1 MNKALRFVWLS
12 LLTLIC
18 GVASA
23 GTVVFDP
30 TVDTGGGKSI
40 TKNGITFEVLT
51 AETDEYFNL
60 NPRTN
65 ASGETYW
72 QLRGRFGVKTDLA
85 SGGSPI
91 LSVTFEILDGTFIN
105 PVWGYNPLTYSS
117 NSTDNRKIY
126 LASDNTYGEAYNGEF
141 IKWQSKNG
149 STYYNAFITKVIVEY
164 VGEDSPD
171 TPDDGSITIAKLL
184 SGGKDVEAAK
194 IRFTNAQVVYKEDN
208 AGSYNYIVREDGKA
222 IDLMNTSLSLDL
234 GATLN
239 GTVVMDVAYNGGIMQ
254 TTDIAETNSSD
265 LTPTGSSIDYL
276 PITTTLNNLSN
287 NKGDLV
293 MLEKVE
299 IYDDTNG
306 DFGLGSVHLLK
317 SGYTYALISNYDE
330 IADQITDANGQYF
343 VTAWY
348 NGVQGATP
356 SVKVVAVQQAL
367 GAPVITA
374 AEPTFTESTTVTI
387 TAADGATIYYT
398 TDGTTPTVGGATTQV
413 YTVPF
418 TINKTT
424 TVKAIAVKDGVSS
437 DVSEKTFVGPKTI
450 ADIYETA
457 ATQENVLLYLNNAQ
471 VVYAKDN
478 NYILREDG
486 RALDI
491 SNTSLE
497 LKQGQ
502 FVTGP
507 VKLNISYTYGIYSTW
522 DVYGETTADKLT
534 ITGAESADP
543 IPVLCATLGEVKNH
557 PGDLVRVENQ
567 CWYGSY
573 FYGYANNTYD
583 YLRLSNASAFDMSA
597 YKYYDVTVWYN
608 QVYYG
613 QPKGEAIS
621 VEPVITYLDSP
632 FITGDEKFVESTT
645 LTITHPEAVVTI
657 KYTLDG
663 TNPLN
668 TTSTVYTY
676 TKPLTLSESATVCA
690 VATYKNVTSD
700 IATKTFTKISLTD
713 PLTIAELALLKTSI
727 DNATVSLVNAQV
739 VYTETTEGKHS
750 YILREDGKA
759 LDILNSSLALTQGKT
774 YAGNLKLKVTYIDG
788 ILTASDI
795 EGETNADNLTS
806 TGEESAEPLPI
817 ACDITQAKNYL
828 GDLVTLSNVQLVLDA
843 TSGDRFNYYSWYD
856 YTDYN
861 VYISNAA
868 DFGLKNSRYYTA
880 TLWLDGV
887 KVTDPLGKIIDAYPS
902 QLDAPTINGEEAFAS
917 SVQVEIV
924 SDEAVA
930 EIYYT
935 TDGTDPSK
943 ESTRYTAPFTIT
955 NSCTVKA
962 IATYRN
968 VVSSIA
974 AKAFTKYDP
983 YAEKTIAD
991 LADAKENVPMVTVR
1005 LENAKVVYGEG
1016 KSYILRE
1023 NINGKDYA
1031 LDVLSTE
1038 LPLTVGA
1045 TVSGTVMLKIGF
1057 KPNVGHNN
1065 GVLST
1070 SDVAET
1076 NADNLTIV
1084 PGANTLPSPIVLDAS
1099 NFSNVYNY
1107 PGDILDL
1114 SGVYGWNYVSF
1125 RQLWIGNVEVNLTN
1139 GEDYDISNNVVYNN
1153 VLIWYNDVYTDQTRP
1168 LAKIVGKKENYDYT
1182 LTAAGWGT
1190 IIIPFDCEKPEGLTI
1205 YECTSVNDGKLV
1217 VEEVNSFKANTPYL
1231 LKGPKDV
1238 ETTYPLEGY
1247 AAKHGDKYEKGV
1259 MVGVYSWQEP
1269 PADSYVLQNQDEG
1282 LAFYRHLAGNGVEV
1296 GPNRCYIKPQSGELK
1311 SIQFPDDETNGVAYA
1326 NATDSSLVDVYTTA
1340 GVKVKHQVKMG
1351 KALNDLPAGLYII
1364 NNKKIVKK

>member
-1 MNKALRFVWLS
+1 M
-12 LLTLIC
+12 
-18 GVASA
+18 
-23 GTVVFDP
+23 
-30 TVDTGGGKSI
+30 
-40 TKNGITFEVLT
+40 
-51 AETDEYFNL
+51 
-60 NPRTN
+60 
-65 ASGETYW
+65 
-72 QLRGRFGVKTDLA
+72 
-85 SGGSPI
+85 
-91 LSVTFEILDGTFIN
+91 
-105 PVWGYNPLTYSS
+105 
-117 NSTDNRKIY
+117 
-126 LASDNTYGEAYNGEF
+126 
-141 IKWQSKNG
+141 
-149 STYYNAFITKVIVEY
+149 
-164 VGEDSPD
+164 
-171 TPDDGSITIAKLL
+171 
-184 SGGKDVEAAK
+184 
-194 IRFTNAQVVYKEDN
+194 
-208 AGSYNYIVREDGKA
+208 
-222 IDLMNTSLSLDL
+222 
-234 GATLN
+234 
-239 GTVVMDVAYNGGIMQ
+239 
-254 TTDIAETNSSD
+254 
-265 LTPTGSSIDYL
+265 
-276 PITTTLNNLSN
+276 
-287 NKGDLV
+287 
-293 MLEKVE
+293 
-299 IYDDTNG
+299 
-306 DFGLGSVHLLK
+306 
-317 SGYTYALISNYDE
+317 
-330 IADQITDANGQYF
+330 
-343 VTAWY
+343 
-348 NGVQGATP
+348 
-356 SVKVVAVQQAL
+356 
-367 GAPVITA
+367 
-374 AEPTFTESTTVTI
+374 
-387 TAADGATIYYT
+387 
-398 TDGTTPTVGGATTQV
+398 
-413 YTVPF
+413 
-418 TINKTT
+418 
-424 TVKAIAVKDGVSS
+424 
-437 DVSEKTFVGPKTI
+437 
-450 ADIYETA
+450 
-457 ATQENVLLYLNNAQ
+457 
-471 VVYAKDN
+471 
-478 NYILREDG
+478 
-486 RALDI
+486 
-491 SNTSLE
+491 
-497 LKQGQ
+497 
-502 FVTGP
+502 
-507 VKLNISYTYGIYSTW
+507 
-522 DVYGETTADKLT
+522 
-534 ITGAESADP
+534 
-543 IPVLCATLGEVKNH
+543 
-557 PGDLVRVENQ
+557 
-567 CWYGSY
+567 
-573 FYGYANNTYD
+573 
-583 YLRLSNASAFDMSA
+583 
-597 YKYYDVTVWYN
+597 
-608 QVYYG
+608 
-613 QPKGEAIS
+613 
-621 VEPVITYLDSP
+621 
-632 FITGDEKFVESTT
+632 
-645 LTITHPEAVVTI
+645 
-657 KYTLDG
+657 
-663 TNPLN
+663 
-668 TTSTVYTY
+668 
-676 TKPLTLSESATVCA
+676 
-690 VATYKNVTSD
+690 
-700 IATKTFTKISLTD
+700 
-713 PLTIAELALLKTSI
+713 
-727 DNATVSLVNAQV
+727 NAQV

-817 ACDITQAKNYL
+817 ACDIAQAKNYL

-1084 PGANTLPSPIVLDAS
+1084 PGANTLPDPIVLDAS

-1238 ETTYPLEGY
+1238 ETIYPLE
-1247 AAKHGDKYEKGV
+1247 AMQPSTKTNMRRDV
-1259 MVGVYSWQEP
+1259 MVGV
-1269 PADSYVLQNQDEG
+1269 L
-1282 LAFYRHLAGNGVEV
+1282 
-1296 GPNRCYIKPQSGELK
+1296 
-1311 SIQFPDDETNGVAYA
+1311 
-1326 NATDSSLVDVYTTA
+1326 
-1340 GVKVKHQVKMG
+1340 
-1351 KALNDLPAGLYII
+1351 
-1364 NNKKIVKK
+1364 

>member
-1 MNKALRFVWLS
+1 MS
-12 LLTLIC
+12 
-18 GVASA
+18 
-23 GTVVFDP
+23 
-30 TVDTGGGKSI
+30 
-40 TKNGITFEVLT
+40 KNGITLKIISPANSQIDVETFNGKTCFKFLKGSKLQVVAESPAGNIVSIAYAFEQVNFYCRS
-51 AETDEYFNL
+51 DM
-60 NPRTN
+60 
-65 ASGETYW
+65 S
-72 QLRGRFGVKTDLA
+72 
-85 SGGSPI
+85 
-91 LSVTFEILDGTFIN
+91 
-105 PVWGYNPLTYSS
+105 YSS
-117 NSTDNRKIY
+117 YDGVITY
-126 LASDNTYGEAYNGEF
+126 TASDGLTGLSEASFNVWSYDAYLT
-141 IKWQSKNG
+141 K
-149 STYYNAFITKVIVEY
+149 ITVEY
-164 VGEDSPD
+164 IGED
-171 TPDDGSITIAKLL
+171 TPDDGTTTIAKLL
-184 SGGKDVEAAK
+184 SGAKDVEAAK
-194 IRFTNAQVVYKEDN
+194 IKFTNAQVVYKEDN

-222 IDLMNTSLSLDL
+222 IDLMNTSLSFDL

-239 GTVVMDVAYNGGIMQ
+239 GTVVMDVAYNGGIMR
-254 TTDIAETNSSD
+254 TTDITETNGSD

-293 MLEKVE
+293 KLEKVE
-299 IYDDTNG
+299 IYDDTN
-306 DFGLGSVHLLK
+306 DNLGLGSVHLLK
-317 SGYTYALISNYDE
+317 SGNKYALISNYDE

-348 NGVQGATP
+348 NGAQGAFA

-387 TAADGATIYYT
+387 TAADGVSIYYT

-413 YTVPF
+413 YTTPF

-437 DVSEKTFVGPKTI
+437 DVSENTFVGPKTI

-491 SNTSLE
+491 LSTSLE

-522 DVYGETTADKLT
+522 DVYGETNADKLT

-567 CWYGSY
+567 CWYGY
-573 FYGYANNTYD
+573 FYTYANYVYD
-583 YLRLSNASAFDMSA
+583 YLYLSNASGLTY

-608 QVYYG
+608 LVQNG

-621 VEPVITYLDSP
+621 VEPVITYLAP
-632 FITGDEKFVESTT
+632 PTITGDEKFAESTT
-645 LTITHPEAVVTI
+645 LAITHPEAVATI

-676 TKPLTLSESATVCA
+676 TEPFTLSESATVCA

-713 PLTIAELALLKTSI
+713 PLTIAELAQLKTSI

-739 VYTETTEGKHS
+739 VYTETAEGKHS

-759 LDILNSSLALTQGKT
+759 LDILNSSLALTQGKS
-774 YAGNLKLKVTYIDG
+774 YAGNLKLKVAYVDG

-795 EGETNADNLTS
+795 EGETNADNLSS

-828 GDLVTLSNVQLVLDA
+828 GDLVTLSNVLLYLDA

-861 VYISNAA
+861 VYVSNAA
-868 DFGLKNSRYYTA
+868 DFGLKNSHYYTA

-887 KVTDPLGKIIDAYPS
+887 KVKDPSGKIIDAYPS

-924 SDEAVA
+924 SDEPVA

-935 TDGTDPSK
+935 TDGTDPTK

-1057 KPNVGHNN
+1057 KLNVGHNN

-1114 SGVYGWNYVSF
+1114 SGVYGWNNVSF

-1139 GEDYDISNNVVYNN
+1139 GEDYDISNSVVYNN

-1238 ETTYPLEGY
+1238 ETIYPLEGY
-1247 AAKHGDKYEKGV
+1247 AAKHDDQYEKGV
-1259 MVGVYSWQEP
+1259 MVGVYVMQEP
-1269 PADSYVLQNQDEG
+1269 PLNSYILQNQKAG
-1282 LAFYRHLAGNGVEV
+1282 LAFYRHLDLGNGASV

-1311 SIQFPDDETNGVAYA
+1311 SIQFPDDETNGVTNA
-1326 NATDSSLVDVYTTA
+1326 NATDTTLVDVYTTA
-1340 GVKVKHQVKMG
+1340 GVKVKHQVEMG

>member
-30 TVDTGGGKSI
+30 TVDTPTGGVLS
-40 TKNGITFEVLT
+40 KNGITLKIISPANSQIAVETFEGKTCFKFLKGSKLQVVAESPAGNIISIAYAFERANFYCRSDMSYATYDGVLT
-51 AETDEYFNL
+51 YTATDGLKGLSE
-60 NPRTN
+60 
-65 ASGETYW
+65 AS
-72 QLRGRFGVKTDLA
+72 F
-85 SGGSPI
+85 
-91 LSVTFEILDGTFIN
+91 SVWSYDA
-105 PVWGYNPLTYSS
+105 YLT
-117 NSTDNRKIY
+117 KI
-126 LASDNTYGEAYNGEF
+126 T
-141 IKWQSKNG
+141 
-149 STYYNAFITKVIVEY
+149 VEY
-164 VGEDSPD
+164 LGEDA
-171 TPDDGSITIAKLL
+171 PDDGTTTIAKLL
-184 SGGKDVEAAK
+184 SGAKDVEGAK
-194 IRFTNAQVVYKEDN
+194 IKFTNAQVVYKEDN

-254 TTDIAETNSSD
+254 TTDIAETNSND

-293 MLEKVE
+293 KLEKVE

-306 DFGLGSVHLLK
+306 DLGLGSVHLLK

-348 NGVQGATP
+348 NGAQGAIA

-398 TDGTTPTVGGATTQV
+398 TDGTTPTVGGVTTQV

-418 TINKTT
+418 TISKTT

-437 DVSEKTFVGPKTI
+437 DVSENTFVGPKTI
-450 ADIYETA
+450 ADIYATA
-457 ATQENVLLYLNNAQ
+457 ATQEDVLLYLNNAQ

-491 SNTSLE
+491 LNTSLE

-507 VKLNISYTYGIYSTW
+507 VKLNISYTYGIYNTW
-522 DVYGETTADKLT
+522 DVYGETNADKLT

-557 PGDLVRVENQ
+557 PGDLVRVENL
-567 CWYGSY
+567 CWWYSY
-573 FYGYANNTYD
+573 FYTYANYVYD
-583 YLRLSNASAFDMSA
+583 YLYLSNASGFGLTDN
-597 YKYYDVTVWYN
+597 KYYDVTVWYN
-608 QVYYG
+608 QVYNG

-632 FITGDEKFVESTT
+632 IITGDEKFVESTT

-1153 VLIWYNDVYTDQTRP
+1153 VLIWYTDVYTDQTRP

-1231 LKGPKDV
+1231 LKGTKG
-1238 ETTYPLEGY
+1238 EQTTYPLEGY
-1247 AAKHGDKYEKGV
+1247 AAKHEDKYEKGV

-1269 PADSYVLQNQDEG
+1269 PADSYVLQDQDAG

-1326 NATDSSLVDVYTTA
+1326 NATDSTLVDVYTTA
-1340 GVKVKHQVKMG
+1340 GVKVKHQVEMG

>member
-1 MNKALRFVWLS
+1 MVEGKTCFQIKGRHKISTDGVTAGNILS
-12 LLTLIC
+12 
-18 GVASA
+18 
-23 GTVVFDP
+23 
-30 TVDTGGGKSI
+30 
-40 TKNGITFEVLT
+40 ITFEYVGNSF
-51 AETDEYFNL
+51 FNSYD
-60 NPRTN
+60 N
-65 ASGETYW
+65 
-72 QLRGRFGVKTDLA
+72 
-85 SGGSPI
+85 
-91 LSVTFEILDGTFIN
+91 VTFSKPAEGVAVFTANDQT
-105 PVWGYNPLTYSS
+105 
-117 NSTDNRKIY
+117 
-126 LASDNTYGEAYNGEF
+126 NGLPSV
-141 IKWQSKNG
+141 ING
-149 STYYNAFITKVIVEY
+149 SASYYTNITKIIVEY
-164 VGEDSPD
+164 IGED

-184 SGGKDVEAAK
+184 SGGKDVDAAK

-254 TTDIAETNSSD
+254 TTDIAETNSND

-293 MLEKVE
+293 KLEKVE

-306 DFGLGSVHLLK
+306 DFGLGSVHLLI

-348 NGVQGATP
+348 NGAQGAIA

-387 TAADGATIYYT
+387 TTADGATIYYT

-424 TVKAIAVKDGVSS
+424 TIKAIAVKDGVSS
-437 DVSEKTFVGPKTI
+437 DVSENTFVGPKTI
-450 ADIYETA
+450 ADIYATA
-457 ATQENVLLYLNNAQ
+457 ATQEDVLLYLNNAQ

-632 FITGDEKFVESTT
+632 IITGDEKFVESTT
-645 LTITHPEAVVTI
+645 LTITHPDAVVTI

-750 YILREDGKA
+750 CILREDGKA

-1031 LDVLSTE
+1031 LDVLSTG

-1057 KPNVGHNN
+1057 KPNVGHSN

-1076 NADNLTIV
+1076 NDANLTIL
-1084 PGANTLPSPIVLDAS
+1084 PGANTLPDPIVLDAS

-1114 SGVYGWNYVSF
+1114 SGVYGWNYVSY
-1125 RQLWIGNVEVNLTN
+1125 RQLYNGIVEVNLTN
-1139 GEDYDISNNVVYNN
+1139 GEDYSISNSVYDNI
-1153 VLIWYNDVYTDQTRP
+1153 LIWYNDVYTDQTRP

-1190 IIIPFDCEKPEGLTI
+1190 VIIPFDCEKPEGLTI

-1247 AAKHGDKYEKGV
+1247 AAKHEDKYEKGV

-1326 NATDSSLVDVYTTA
+1326 NATDSTLVDVYTTA
-1340 GVKVKHQVKMG
+1340 GDKVKHQVEMG

>member
-1 MNKALRFVWLS
+1 M
-12 LLTLIC
+12 
-18 GVASA
+18 
-23 GTVVFDP
+23 
-30 TVDTGGGKSI
+30 
-40 TKNGITFEVLT
+40 
-51 AETDEYFNL
+51 
-60 NPRTN
+60 
-65 ASGETYW
+65 
-72 QLRGRFGVKTDLA
+72 
-85 SGGSPI
+85 
-91 LSVTFEILDGTFIN
+91 
-105 PVWGYNPLTYSS
+105 TYSS

-621 VEPVITYLDSP
+621 VEPVITYLNP
-632 FITGDEKFVESTT
+632 PIITGDEKFAESTT
-645 LTITHPEAVVTI
+645 LTITHPEAVATI

-676 TKPLTLSESATVCA
+676 TESLTLSESATVCA

-700 IATKTFTKISLTD
+700 IATKTFTKVSLTD
-713 PLTIAELALLKTSI
+713 PLTIAELAQFKTSI

-739 VYTETTEGKHS
+739 VYTETAEGKHS

-759 LDILNSSLALTQGKT
+759 LDLLNSSLALTQGKT

-817 ACDITQAKNYL
+817 ACNITQAKNYL

-843 TSGDRFNYYSWYD
+843 TSGDRFNYYSWSD
-856 YTDYN
+856 YTHYN

-902 QLDAPTINGEEAFAS
+902 KLDAPTINGEEAFAS

-935 TDGTDPSK
+935 TDGTDPTK

-974 AKAFTKYDP
+974 VKAFTKYDP
-983 YAEKTIAD
+983 YVEKTIAD
-991 LADAKENVPMVTVR
+991 LADAKVNVPMVTVR

-1031 LDVLSTE
+1031 LDVLSTG

-1057 KPNVGHNN
+1057 KPNVGHSN

-1076 NADNLTIV
+1076 NDANLTIL
-1084 PGANTLPSPIVLDAS
+1084 PGANTLPDPIVLDAS

-1114 SGVYGWNYVSF
+1114 SGVYGWNYVSY
-1125 RQLWIGNVEVNLTN
+1125 RQLYNGIVEVNLTN
-1139 GEDYDISNNVVYNN
+1139 GEDYSISNSVYDNI
-1153 VLIWYNDVYTDQTRP
+1153 LIWYNDVYTDQTRP

-1190 IIIPFDCEKPEGLTI
+1190 VIIPFDCEKPEGLTI

-1247 AAKHGDKYEKGV
+1247 AAKHEDKYEKGV

-1326 NATDSSLVDVYTTA
+1326 NATDSTLVDVYTTA
-1340 GVKVKHQVKMG
+1340 GVKVKHQVEMG

>member
-1 MNKALRFVWLS
+1 MIL
-12 LLTLIC
+12 
-18 GVASA
+18 
-23 GTVVFDP
+23 
-30 TVDTGGGKSI
+30 GGGKKSI

-239 GTVVMDVAYNGGIMQ
+239 GAVVMDVAYNGGIMQ

-621 VEPVITYLDSP
+621 VEPVITYLNP
-632 FITGDEKFVESTT
+632 PIITGDEKFAESTT
-645 LTITHPEAVVTI
+645 LTITHPEAVATI

-676 TKPLTLSESATVCA
+676 TESLTLSESATVCA

-700 IATKTFTKISLTD
+700 IATKTFTKVSLTD
-713 PLTIAELALLKTSI
+713 PLTIAELAQFKTSI

-739 VYTETTEGKHS
+739 VYTETAEGKHS

-759 LDILNSSLALTQGKT
+759 LDLLNSSLALTQGKT

-817 ACDITQAKNYL
+817 ACNITQAKNYL

-843 TSGDRFNYYSWYD
+843 TSGDRFNYYSWSD

-902 QLDAPTINGEEAFAS
+902 KLDAPTINGEEAFAS

-935 TDGTDPSK
+935 TDGTDPTK
-943 ESTRYTAPFTIT
+943 KSTRYTAPFTIT

-974 AKAFTKYDP
+974 VKAFTKYDP
-983 YAEKTIAD
+983 YVEKTIAD
-991 LADAKENVPMVTVR
+991 LADAKVNVPMVTVR

-1031 LDVLSTE
+1031 LDVLSTG

-1057 KPNVGHNN
+1057 KPNVGHSN

-1076 NADNLTIV
+1076 NDANLTIL
-1084 PGANTLPSPIVLDAS
+1084 PGANTLPDPIVLDAS

-1114 SGVYGWNYVSF
+1114 SGVYGWNYVSY
-1125 RQLWIGNVEVNLTN
+1125 RQLYNGIVEVNLTN
-1139 GEDYDISNNVVYNN
+1139 GEDYSISNSVYDNI
-1153 VLIWYNDVYTDQTRP
+1153 LIWYNDVYTDQTRP

-1190 IIIPFDCEKPEGLTI
+1190 VIIPFDCEKPEGLTI

-1247 AAKHGDKYEKGV
+1247 AAKHEDKYEKGV

-1326 NATDSSLVDVYTTA
+1326 NATDSTLVDVYTTA
-1340 GVKVKHQVKMG
+1340 GVKVKHQVEMG

>member
-1 MNKALRFVWLS
+1 MIPP
-12 LLTLIC
+12 LIRQR
-18 GVASA
+18 
-23 GTVVFDP
+23 
-30 TVDTGGGKSI
+30 GGGLS
-40 TKNGITFEVLT
+40 KNGITLKIISPANSQIDVETFNGKTCFKFLKGSKLQVVAESPAGNIVSIAYAFEQVNFYCRS
-51 AETDEYFNL
+51 DM
-60 NPRTN
+60 
-65 ASGETYW
+65 S
-72 QLRGRFGVKTDLA
+72 
-85 SGGSPI
+85 
-91 LSVTFEILDGTFIN
+91 
-105 PVWGYNPLTYSS
+105 YSS
-117 NSTDNRKIY
+117 YDGVITY
-126 LASDNTYGEAYNGEF
+126 TASDGLTGLSEASFNVWSYDAYLT
-141 IKWQSKNG
+141 K
-149 STYYNAFITKVIVEY
+149 ITVEY
-164 VGEDSPD
+164 IGED
-171 TPDDGSITIAKLL
+171 TPDDGTTTIAKLL
-184 SGGKDVEAAK
+184 SGAKDVEAAK
-194 IRFTNAQVVYKEDN
+194 IKFTNAQVVYKEDN

-239 GTVVMDVAYNGGIMQ
+239 GTVVMDVAYNGGIMR
-254 TTDIAETNSSD
+254 TTDITETNSSD

-293 MLEKVE
+293 RLEKVE

-306 DFGLGSVHLLK
+306 DLGLGSVHLLK
-317 SGYTYALISNYDE
+317 LGNKYALISNYDE

-348 NGVQGATP
+348 NGAQGAIA

-413 YTVPF
+413 YTTPF

-437 DVSEKTFVGPKTI
+437 DVSENTFVGPKTI
-450 ADIYETA
+450 ADIYATA
-457 ATQENVLLYLNNAQ
+457 ANQENVLLYLNNAQ

-491 SNTSLE
+491 LSTSLE

-522 DVYGETTADKLT
+522 DVYGETNADKLT

-567 CWYGSY
+567 CWYGY
-573 FYGYANNTYD
+573 FYTYANYVYD
-583 YLRLSNASAFDMSA
+583 YLYLSNASGLTY

-608 QVYYG
+608 QVYNG

-621 VEPVITYLDSP
+621 VEPVLTYLDP
-632 FITGDEKFVESTT
+632 PTIKGDEKFAESTT
-645 LTITHPEAVVTI
+645 LTITHPEAVATI

-676 TKPLTLSESATVCA
+676 TEPLTLSESATVCA
-690 VATYKNVTSD
+690 VATYKNVTSA

-713 PLTIAELALLKTSI
+713 PLTIAELAQLKTSI

-739 VYTETTEGKHS
+739 VYTETAEGKHS

-759 LDILNSSLALTQGKT
+759 LDILNSSLALTQGKS
-774 YAGNLKLKVTYIDG
+774 YAGNLKLKVAYIDG

-828 GDLVTLSNVQLVLDA
+828 GDLVTLSNVQLNLDA

-856 YTDYN
+856 YIYYN

-868 DFGLKNSRYYTA
+868 DFGLKNSHYYTA

-887 KVTDPLGKIIDAYPS
+887 KVEDPSGKIIDAYPS

-935 TDGTDPSK
+935 TDGTDPTK
-943 ESTRYTAPFTIT
+943 ESTRYTVPFTIT
-955 NSCTVKA
+955 DNCTVKA

-974 AKAFTKYDP
+974 VKAFTKYDP

-991 LADAKENVPMVTVR
+991 LADAKVNVPMVTVR
-1005 LENAKVVYGEG
+1005 LENAKVVYGEN

-1031 LDVLSTE
+1031 LDVLNTE

-1057 KPNVGHNN
+1057 KPNVGHSN

-1070 SDVAET
+1070 SDVAGT
-1076 NADNLTIV
+1076 NVGNLTIV
-1084 PGANTLPSPIVLDAS
+1084 PGVNTLPDPIVLDAS

-1114 SGVYGWNYVSF
+1114 SGVYGWNYGSY
-1125 RQLWIGNVEVNLTN
+1125 RQLWIGSVEVNLTN
-1139 GEDYDISNNVVYNN
+1139 GEDYGISNNDVYDNM
-1153 VLIWYNDVYTDQTRP
+1153 LIWYNDVYDDQTRP
-1168 LAKIVGKKENYDYT
+1168 LAKIVGKKDNYDYT
-1182 LTAAGWGT
+1182 LTVAGWGT
-1190 IIIPFDCEKPEGLTI
+1190 IIIPFDCEKPDGLTI

-1238 ETTYPLEGY
+1238 ETVYPLEGY
-1247 AAKHGDKYEKGV
+1247 AAKHEDKYEKGV

-1269 PADSYVLQNQDEG
+1269 PADSYVLQNQDAG

-1311 SIQFPDDETNGVAYA
+1311 SIQFPDDETNGVANA
-1326 NATDSSLVDVYTTA
+1326 NATDSTLVDVYTTA

>member
-1 MNKALRFVWLS
+1 M
-12 LLTLIC
+12 
-18 GVASA
+18 
-23 GTVVFDP
+23 
-30 TVDTGGGKSI
+30 
-40 TKNGITFEVLT
+40 
-51 AETDEYFNL
+51 
-60 NPRTN
+60 
-65 ASGETYW
+65 
-72 QLRGRFGVKTDLA
+72 
-85 SGGSPI
+85 
-91 LSVTFEILDGTFIN
+91 
-105 PVWGYNPLTYSS
+105 TYSS

-276 PITTTLNNLSN
+276 PIITTLNNLSN

-621 VEPVITYLDSP
+621 VEPVITYLNP
-632 FITGDEKFVESTT
+632 PIITGDEKFAESTT
-645 LTITHPEAVVTI
+645 LTITHPEAVATI

-676 TKPLTLSESATVCA
+676 TESLTLSESATVCA

-700 IATKTFTKISLTD
+700 IATKTFTKVSLTD
-713 PLTIAELALLKTSI
+713 PLTIAELAQFKTSI

-739 VYTETTEGKHS
+739 VYTETAEGKHS

-759 LDILNSSLALTQGKT
+759 LDLLNSSLALTQGKT

-817 ACDITQAKNYL
+817 ACNITQAKNYL

-843 TSGDRFNYYSWYD
+843 TSGDRFNYYSWSD

-902 QLDAPTINGEEAFAS
+902 KLDAPTINGEEAFAS

-935 TDGTDPSK
+935 TDGTDPTK

-974 AKAFTKYDP
+974 VKAFTKYDP
-983 YAEKTIAD
+983 YVEKTIAD
-991 LADAKENVPMVTVR
+991 LADAKVNVPMVTVR

-1031 LDVLSTE
+1031 LDVLSTG

-1057 KPNVGHNN
+1057 KPNVGHSN

-1076 NADNLTIV
+1076 NDANLTIL
-1084 PGANTLPSPIVLDAS
+1084 PGANTLPDPIVLDAS

-1114 SGVYGWNYVSF
+1114 SGVYGWNYVSY
-1125 RQLWIGNVEVNLTN
+1125 RQLYNGIVEVNLTN
-1139 GEDYDISNNVVYNN
+1139 GEDYSISNSVYDNI
-1153 VLIWYNDVYTDQTRP
+1153 LIWYNDVYTDQTRP

-1190 IIIPFDCEKPEGLTI
+1190 VIIPFDCEKPEGLTI

-1247 AAKHGDKYEKGV
+1247 AAKHEDKYEKGV

-1326 NATDSSLVDVYTTA
+1326 NATDSTLVDVYTTA
-1340 GVKVKHQVKMG
+1340 GVKVKHQVEMG

>member
-1 MNKALRFVWLS
+1 M
-12 LLTLIC
+12 
-18 GVASA
+18 
-23 GTVVFDP
+23 
-30 TVDTGGGKSI
+30 
-40 TKNGITFEVLT
+40 
-51 AETDEYFNL
+51 
-60 NPRTN
+60 
-65 ASGETYW
+65 
-72 QLRGRFGVKTDLA
+72 
-85 SGGSPI
+85 
-91 LSVTFEILDGTFIN
+91 
-105 PVWGYNPLTYSS
+105 TYSS

-184 SGGKDVEAAK
+184 SEGKDVEAAK

-239 GTVVMDVAYNGGIMQ
+239 GAVVMDVACNGGIMQ

-457 ATQENVLLYLNNAQ
+457 ASQENVLLYLNNAQ

-491 SNTSLE
+491 LNTSLE

-522 DVYGETTADKLT
+522 DVYGETNADKLT

-567 CWYGSY
+567 CWYGY
-573 FYGYANNTYD
+573 FYAYANSTYD
-583 YLRLSNASAFDMSA
+583 YLYISNASDFGLSY
-597 YKYYDVTVWYN
+597 YKYYDLTVWYN

-613 QPKGEAIS
+613 YPKGEAIS
-621 VEPVITYLDSP
+621 VEPVITSLDP
-632 FITGDEKFVESTT
+632 PTITGDEKFAESTT
-645 LTITHPEAVVTI
+645 LTITHPEAVATI
-657 KYTLDG
+657 KYTMDG
-663 TNPLN
+663 TNPLS

-676 TKPLTLSESATVCA
+676 TEPLTLSESATVCA

-700 IATKTFTKISLTD
+700 IATKTFTKVSLTD
-713 PLTIAELALLKTSI
+713 PLTIAELAQFKSSI

-739 VYTETTEGKHS
+739 VYTETAEGKHS

-843 TSGDRFNYYSWYD
+843 TSGNHFYYYSWYD
-856 YTDYN
+856 YTPYV

-935 TDGTDPSK
+935 TDGTDPTK

-1005 LENAKVVYGEG
+1005 LENAKVVYSEG

-1114 SGVYGWNYVSF
+1114 SGVYGWNYVSY

-1139 GEDYDISNNVVYNN
+1139 GEDYGISKNDVYNN
-1153 VLIWYNDVYTDQTRP
+1153 MLIWYNDVYTDQTRP

-1190 IIIPFDCEKPEGLTI
+1190 VIIPFDCEKPEGLTI

-1247 AAKHGDKYEKGV
+1247 AAKHEDKYEKGV

-1326 NATDSSLVDVYTTA
+1326 NATDSTLVDVYTTA
-1340 GVKVKHQVKMG
+1340 GVKVKHQVEMG

>member
-491 SNTSLE
+491 LNTSLE

-522 DVYGETTADKLT
+522 DVYGETNADKLT

-567 CWYGSY
+567 CWYGY
-573 FYGYANNTYD
+573 FYAYANSTYD
-583 YLRLSNASAFDMSA
+583 YLYISNASDFGLSY
-597 YKYYDVTVWYN
+597 YKYYDLTVWYN

-613 QPKGEAIS
+613 YPKGEAIS
-621 VEPVITYLDSP
+621 VEPVITSLDP
-632 FITGDEKFVESTT
+632 PTITGDEKFAESTT
-645 LTITHPEAVVTI
+645 LTITHPEAVATI
-657 KYTLDG
+657 KYTMDG
-663 TNPLN
+663 TNPLS

-676 TKPLTLSESATVCA
+676 TEPLTLSESATVCA

-917 SVQVEIV
+917 SVLVEIV

-1057 KPNVGHNN
+1057 KLNVGHNN

-1231 LKGPKDV
+1231 LKGTKG
-1238 ETTYPLEGY
+1238 EQTTYPLEGY
-1247 AAKHGDKYEKGV
+1247 AAKHEDKYEKGV

-1269 PADSYVLQNQDEG
+1269 PADSYVLQDQDAG

-1326 NATDSSLVDVYTTA
+1326 NATDSTLVDVYTTA
-1340 GVKVKHQVKMG
+1340 GVKVKHQVEMG

>member
-1 MNKALRFVWLS
+1 M
-12 LLTLIC
+12 TL
-18 GVASA
+18 
-23 GTVVFDP
+23 
-30 TVDTGGGKSI
+30 GGKSI

-51 AETDEYFNL
+51 AENDEYFNL

-126 LASDNTYGEAYNGEF
+126 LASDNTNGEAYNGEF

-184 SGGKDVEAAK
+184 SGAKDVEAAK

-239 GTVVMDVAYNGGIMQ
+239 GTVVMDVAYNGGIMR

-293 MLEKVE
+293 RLEKVE
-299 IYDDTNG
+299 VYDDTNG
-306 DFGLGSVHLLK
+306 DLGLGSVHLLK
-317 SGYTYALISNYDE
+317 SGYTYVLISNYDE
-330 IADQITDANGQYF
+330 IADQITDANGKYF

-348 NGVQGATP
+348 NGAQGAIA
-356 SVKVVAVQQAL
+356 SVKVVVVQQAL
-367 GAPVITA
+367 AAPVITA
-374 AEPTFTESTTVTI
+374 AEPTFTENTTVTI
-387 TAADGATIYYT
+387 TAADGASIYYT

-418 TINKTT
+418 AIYKTT

-437 DVSEKTFVGPKTI
+437 DVSENTFHAPLTI
-450 ADIYETA
+450 ADLYA
-457 ATQENVLLYLNNAQ
+457 AGSEASQSGAVIQFTDAK
-471 VVYAKDN
+471 VVYADGQKN
-478 NYILREDG
+478 FIVRENG
-486 RALDI
+486 KALDVLN
-491 SNTSLE
+491 SDLD
-497 LKQGQ
+497 LHQGDILNGL
-502 FVTGP
+502 VT
-507 VKLNISYTYGIYSTW
+507 LNVVYSYGILSTS
-522 DVYGETTADKLT
+522 DVSGVTNADKLR
-534 ITGAESADP
+534 ITSGENTESDP
-543 IPVLCATLGEVKNH
+543 IVCANFTEVLNY
-557 PGDLVRVENQ
+557 PGDLVTLDNLTFS
-567 CWYGSY
+567 SY
-573 FYGYANNTYD
+573 FFRDVNYSQLY
-583 YLRLSNASAFDMSA
+583 LSNYSKFGLLNNVS
-597 YKYYDVTVWYN
+597 YDAILWYN
-608 QVYYG
+608 EFRYG
-613 QPKGEAIS
+613 WYAYAKIVKADKHIS
-621 VEPVITYLDSP
+621 ELVAPT
-632 FITGDEKFVESTT
+632 ITGDEKFAESTT
-645 LTITHPEAVVTI
+645 LYITHPEAVATI

-676 TKPLTLSESATVCA
+676 TEPFTLSESATVCA

-713 PLTIAELALLKTSI
+713 PLTIAELAQLKTSI

-739 VYTETTEGKHS
+739 VYTETAEGKHS

-759 LDILNSSLALTQGKT
+759 LDILNSSLALIQAKT
-774 YAGNLKLKVTYIDG
+774 YAGNLKLKVAYVDG
-788 ILTASDI
+788 ILSASDI

-828 GDLVTLSNVQLVLDA
+828 GDLVTLSNVQFKLDA
-843 TSGDRFNYYSWYD
+843 TSGDRFNYYSWNEYI
-856 YTDYN
+856 YYN
-861 VYISNAA
+861 VYVSNAA
-868 DFGLKNSRYYTA
+868 DFGLKSSRSYTA

-887 KVTDPLGKIIDAYPS
+887 KVGDPSGKIIDAYPS

-1153 VLIWYNDVYTDQTRP
+1153 VLIWYTDVYTDQTRP

-1231 LKGPKDV
+1231 LKGTKG
-1238 ETTYPLEGY
+1238 EQTTYPLEGY
-1247 AAKHGDKYEKGV
+1247 AAKHEDKYEKGV

-1269 PADSYVLQNQDEG
+1269 PADSYVLQDQDAG

-1326 NATDSSLVDVYTTA
+1326 NATDSTLVDVYTTA
-1340 GVKVKHQVKMG
+1340 GVKVKHQVEMG

>member
-573 FYGYANNTYD
+573 FYGYANKTYD

-621 VEPVITYLDSP
+621 VEPVITYLNP
-632 FITGDEKFVESTT
+632 PIITGDEKFAESTT
-645 LTITHPEAVVTI
+645 LTITHPEAVATI

-676 TKPLTLSESATVCA
+676 TESLTLSESATVCA

-700 IATKTFTKISLTD
+700 IATKTFTKVSLTD
-713 PLTIAELALLKTSI
+713 PLTIAELAQFKTSI

-739 VYTETTEGKHS
+739 VYTETAEGKHS

-759 LDILNSSLALTQGKT
+759 LDLLNSSLALTQGKT

-817 ACDITQAKNYL
+817 ACNITQAKNYL

-843 TSGDRFNYYSWYD
+843 TSGDRFNYYSWSD

-902 QLDAPTINGEEAFAS
+902 KLDAPTINGEEAFAS

-935 TDGTDPSK
+935 TDGTDPTK
-943 ESTRYTAPFTIT
+943 GSTRYTAPFTIT

-974 AKAFTKYDP
+974 VKAFTKYDP
-983 YAEKTIAD
+983 YVEKTIAD
-991 LADAKENVPMVTVR
+991 LADAKVNVPMVTVR

-1031 LDVLSTE
+1031 LDVLSTG

-1057 KPNVGHNN
+1057 KPNVGHSN

-1076 NADNLTIV
+1076 NDANLTIL
-1084 PGANTLPSPIVLDAS
+1084 PGANTLPDPIVLDAS

-1114 SGVYGWNYVSF
+1114 SGVYGWNYVSY
-1125 RQLWIGNVEVNLTN
+1125 RQLYNGIVEVNLTN
-1139 GEDYDISNNVVYNN
+1139 GEDYSISNSVYDNI
-1153 VLIWYNDVYTDQTRP
+1153 LIWYNDVYTDQTRP

-1190 IIIPFDCEKPEGLTI
+1190 VIIPFDCEKPEGLTI

-1247 AAKHGDKYEKGV
+1247 AAKHEDKYEKGV

-1326 NATDSSLVDVYTTA
+1326 NATDSTLVDVYTTA
-1340 GVKVKHQVKMG
+1340 GVKVKHQVEMG

>member
-1 MNKALRFVWLS
+1 M
-12 LLTLIC
+12 
-18 GVASA
+18 
-23 GTVVFDP
+23 
-30 TVDTGGGKSI
+30 
-40 TKNGITFEVLT
+40 
-51 AETDEYFNL
+51 
-60 NPRTN
+60 
-65 ASGETYW
+65 
-72 QLRGRFGVKTDLA
+72 
-85 SGGSPI
+85 
-91 LSVTFEILDGTFIN
+91 
-105 PVWGYNPLTYSS
+105 TYSS

-330 IADQITDANGQYF
+330 ISDQITDANGQYF

-621 VEPVITYLDSP
+621 VEPVITYLNP
-632 FITGDEKFVESTT
+632 PIITGDEKFAESTT
-645 LTITHPEAVVTI
+645 LTITHPEAVATI

-676 TKPLTLSESATVCA
+676 TESLTLSESATVCA

-700 IATKTFTKISLTD
+700 IATKTFTKVSLTD
-713 PLTIAELALLKTSI
+713 PLTIAELAQFKTSI

-739 VYTETTEGKHS
+739 VYTETAEGKHS

-759 LDILNSSLALTQGKT
+759 LDLLNSSLALTHGKT

-817 ACDITQAKNYL
+817 ACNITQAKNYL

-843 TSGDRFNYYSWYD
+843 TSGDRFNYYSWSD

-902 QLDAPTINGEEAFAS
+902 KLNAPTINGEEAFAS

-935 TDGTDPSK
+935 TDGTDPTK

-974 AKAFTKYDP
+974 VKAFTKYDP
-983 YAEKTIAD
+983 YVEKTIAD
-991 LADAKENVPMVTVR
+991 LADAKVNVPMVTVR

-1031 LDVLSTE
+1031 LDVLSTG

-1057 KPNVGHNN
+1057 KPNVGHSN

-1076 NADNLTIV
+1076 NDANLTIL
-1084 PGANTLPSPIVLDAS
+1084 PGANTLPDPIVLDAS

-1114 SGVYGWNYVSF
+1114 SGVYGWNYVSY
-1125 RQLWIGNVEVNLTN
+1125 RQLYNGIVEVNLTN
-1139 GEDYDISNNVVYNN
+1139 GEDYSISNSVYDNI
-1153 VLIWYNDVYTDQTRP
+1153 LIWYNDVYTDQTRP

-1190 IIIPFDCEKPEGLTI
+1190 VIIPFDCEKPEGLTI

-1247 AAKHGDKYEKGV
+1247 AAKHEDKYEKGV

-1326 NATDSSLVDVYTTA
+1326 NATDSTLVDVYTTA
-1340 GVKVKHQVKMG
+1340 GVKVKHQVEMG

>member
-1 MNKALRFVWLS
+1 MVEGKTCFQIKGRHKISTDGVTAGNILS
-12 LLTLIC
+12 
-18 GVASA
+18 
-23 GTVVFDP
+23 
-30 TVDTGGGKSI
+30 
-40 TKNGITFEVLT
+40 ITFEYVGNSF
-51 AETDEYFNL
+51 FNSYD
-60 NPRTN
+60 N
-65 ASGETYW
+65 
-72 QLRGRFGVKTDLA
+72 
-85 SGGSPI
+85 
-91 LSVTFEILDGTFIN
+91 VTFSKPAEGVAVFTANDQT
-105 PVWGYNPLTYSS
+105 
-117 NSTDNRKIY
+117 
-126 LASDNTYGEAYNGEF
+126 NGLPSV
-141 IKWQSKNG
+141 ING
-149 STYYNAFITKVIVEY
+149 SASYYTNITKIIVEY
-164 VGEDSPD
+164 IGED

-184 SGGKDVEAAK
+184 SGGKDVDAAK

-254 TTDIAETNSSD
+254 TTDIAETNSND

-293 MLEKVE
+293 KLEKVE
-299 IYDDTNG
+299 IYDDTKG
-306 DFGLGSVHLLK
+306 DLGLGSVHLLK
-317 SGYTYALISNYDE
+317 SGYTYALISNYHE

-348 NGVQGATP
+348 NGAQGAIA

-424 TVKAIAVKDGVSS
+424 TIKAIAVKDGVSS
-437 DVSEKTFVGPKTI
+437 DVSENTFVGPKTI
-450 ADIYETA
+450 ADIYATA
-457 ATQENVLLYLNNAQ
+457 ATQEDVLLYLNNAQ

-491 SNTSLE
+491 LNTSLE

-507 VKLNISYTYGIYSTW
+507 VKLNISYTYGIYNTW
-522 DVYGETTADKLT
+522 DVYGETNADKLT
-534 ITGAESADP
+534 ITGVESADP

-557 PGDLVRVENQ
+557 PGDLVRVENL
-567 CWYGSY
+567 CWWYSY
-573 FYGYANNTYD
+573 FYTYANYVYD
-583 YLRLSNASAFDMSA
+583 YLYLSNASGFGLTDN
-597 YKYYDVTVWYN
+597 KYYDVTVWYN
-608 QVYYG
+608 QVYNG

-632 FITGDEKFVESTT
+632 IITGDEKFVESTT

-935 TDGTDPSK
+935 TDGTEPSK

-968 VVSSIA
+968 VVLSIA

-1084 PGANTLPSPIVLDAS
+1084 PGANTLPSPIMLDAS

-1139 GEDYDISNNVVYNN
+1139 GEDYDISRNVVYNN
-1153 VLIWYNDVYTDQTRP
+1153 VLIWYTDVYTDQTRP

-1231 LKGPKDV
+1231 LKGTKG
-1238 ETTYPLEGY
+1238 EQTTYPLEGY
-1247 AAKHGDKYEKGV
+1247 AAKHEDKYEKGV

-1269 PADSYVLQNQDEG
+1269 PADSYVLQDQDAG

-1326 NATDSSLVDVYTTA
+1326 NATDSTLVDVYTTA
-1340 GVKVKHQVKMG
+1340 GVKVKHQVEMG

>member
-1 MNKALRFVWLS
+1 M
-12 LLTLIC
+12 
-18 GVASA
+18 
-23 GTVVFDP
+23 
-30 TVDTGGGKSI
+30 
-40 TKNGITFEVLT
+40 
-51 AETDEYFNL
+51 
-60 NPRTN
+60 
-65 ASGETYW
+65 
-72 QLRGRFGVKTDLA
+72 
-85 SGGSPI
+85 
-91 LSVTFEILDGTFIN
+91 
-105 PVWGYNPLTYSS
+105 TYSS

-254 TTDIAETNSSD
+254 ITDIAETNSSD

-621 VEPVITYLDSP
+621 VEPVITYLNP
-632 FITGDEKFVESTT
+632 PIITGDEKFAESTT
-645 LTITHPEAVVTI
+645 LTITHPEAVATI

-663 TNPLN
+663 ANPLN

-676 TKPLTLSESATVCA
+676 TESLTLSESATVCA

-700 IATKTFTKISLTD
+700 IAMKTFIKVSLTD
-713 PLTIAELALLKTSI
+713 PLTIAELAQFKTSI

-739 VYTETTEGKHS
+739 VYTETAEGKHS

-759 LDILNSSLALTQGKT
+759 LDLLNSSLALTQGKT

-817 ACDITQAKNYL
+817 ACNITQAKNYL

-843 TSGDRFNYYSWYD
+843 TSGDCFNYYSWSD

-902 QLDAPTINGEEAFAS
+902 KLDAPTINGEEAFAS

-935 TDGTDPSK
+935 TDGTDPTK

-974 AKAFTKYDP
+974 VKAFTKYDP
-983 YAEKTIAD
+983 YVEKTIAD
-991 LADAKENVPMVTVR
+991 LADAKVNVPMVTVR

-1031 LDVLSTE
+1031 LDVLSTG

-1057 KPNVGHNN
+1057 KPNVGHSN

-1076 NADNLTIV
+1076 NDANLTIL
-1084 PGANTLPSPIVLDAS
+1084 PGANTLPDPIVLDAS

-1114 SGVYGWNYVSF
+1114 SGVYGWNYVSY
-1125 RQLWIGNVEVNLTN
+1125 RQLYNGIVEVNLTN
-1139 GEDYDISNNVVYNN
+1139 GEDYSISNSVYDNI
-1153 VLIWYNDVYTDQTRP
+1153 LIWYNDVYTDQTRP

-1190 IIIPFDCEKPEGLTI
+1190 VIIPFDCEKPEGLTI

-1247 AAKHGDKYEKGV
+1247 AAKHEDKYEKGV

-1326 NATDSSLVDVYTTA
+1326 NATDSTLVDVYTTA
-1340 GVKVKHQVKMG
+1340 GVKVKHQVEMG

>member
-1 MNKALRFVWLS
+1 M
-12 LLTLIC
+12 
-18 GVASA
+18 
-23 GTVVFDP
+23 
-30 TVDTGGGKSI
+30 
-40 TKNGITFEVLT
+40 
-51 AETDEYFNL
+51 
-60 NPRTN
+60 
-65 ASGETYW
+65 
-72 QLRGRFGVKTDLA
+72 
-85 SGGSPI
+85 
-91 LSVTFEILDGTFIN
+91 
-105 PVWGYNPLTYSS
+105 TYSS

-424 TVKAIAVKDGVSS
+424 TVKAIAVKDAVSS

-491 SNTSLE
+491 LNTSLE

-522 DVYGETTADKLT
+522 DVYGETNADKLT

-567 CWYGSY
+567 CWYGY
-573 FYGYANNTYD
+573 FYAYANSTYD
-583 YLRLSNASAFDMSA
+583 YLYISNASDFGLSY
-597 YKYYDVTVWYN
+597 YKYYDLTVWYN

-613 QPKGEAIS
+613 YPKGEAIS
-621 VEPVITYLDSP
+621 VEPVITSLDP
-632 FITGDEKFVESTT
+632 PTITGDEKFVESTT

-713 PLTIAELALLKTSI
+713 PLTIAELAQFKSSI

-739 VYTETTEGKHS
+739 VYTETAEGKHS

-1005 LENAKVVYGEG
+1005 LENAKVVYSEG

-1084 PGANTLPSPIVLDAS
+1084 PGANMLPSPIVLDAS

-1139 GEDYDISNNVVYNN
+1139 GEDYDISSNVVYNN

-1247 AAKHGDKYEKGV
+1247 AAKHEDKYEKGV

-1326 NATDSSLVDVYTTA
+1326 NATDSTLVDVYTTA
-1340 GVKVKHQVKMG
+1340 GVKVKHQVEMG

>member
-621 VEPVITYLDSP
+621 VEPVITYLNP
-632 FITGDEKFVESTT
+632 PIITGDEKFAESTT
-645 LTITHPEAVVTI
+645 LTITHPEAVATI

-676 TKPLTLSESATVCA
+676 TESLTLSESATVCA

-700 IATKTFTKISLTD
+700 IATKTFTKVSLTD
-713 PLTIAELALLKTSI
+713 PLTIAELAQFKTSI

-739 VYTETTEGKHS
+739 VYTETAEGKHS

-759 LDILNSSLALTQGKT
+759 LDLLNSSLALTQGKT

-817 ACDITQAKNYL
+817 ACNITQAKNYL

-843 TSGDRFNYYSWYD
+843 TSGDRFNYYSWSD

-902 QLDAPTINGEEAFAS
+902 KLDAPTINGEEAFAS

-935 TDGTDPSK
+935 TDGTDPTK

-974 AKAFTKYDP
+974 VKAFTKYDP
-983 YAEKTIAD
+983 YVEKTIAD
-991 LADAKENVPMVTVR
+991 LADAKVNVPMVTVR

-1057 KPNVGHNN
+1057 KPNVGHSN

-1076 NADNLTIV
+1076 NDANLTIL
-1084 PGANTLPSPIVLDAS
+1084 PGANTLPDPIVLDAS

-1114 SGVYGWNYVSF
+1114 SGVYGWNYVSY
-1125 RQLWIGNVEVNLTN
+1125 RQLYNGIVEVNLTN
-1139 GEDYDISNNVVYNN
+1139 GEDYSISNSVYDNI
-1153 VLIWYNDVYTDQTRP
+1153 LIWYNDVYTDQTRP

-1238 ETTYPLEGY
+1238 ETIYPLEGY
-1247 AAKHGDKYEKGV
+1247 AAKHEDKYEKGV

-1326 NATDSSLVDVYTTA
+1326 NATDSTLVDVYTTA
-1340 GVKVKHQVKMG
+1340 GVKVKHQVEMG

>member
-254 TTDIAETNSSD
+254 TTDIAETNSND

-457 ATQENVLLYLNNAQ
+457 ASQENVLLYLNNAQ

-491 SNTSLE
+491 LNTSLE

-522 DVYGETTADKLT
+522 DVYGETNADKLT

-567 CWYGSY
+567 CWYGY
-573 FYGYANNTYD
+573 FYAYANSTYD
-583 YLRLSNASAFDMSA
+583 YLYISNASDFGFSY
-597 YKYYDVTVWYN
+597 YKYYDLTVWYN

-613 QPKGEAIS
+613 YPKGEAIS
-621 VEPVITYLDSP
+621 VEPVITSLDP
-632 FITGDEKFVESTT
+632 PTITGDEKFAESTT
-645 LTITHPEAVVTI
+645 LTITHPEAVATI
-657 KYTLDG
+657 KYTMDG
-663 TNPLN
+663 TNPLS

-676 TKPLTLSESATVCA
+676 TEPLTLSESATVCA

-700 IATKTFTKISLTD
+700 IATKTFTKVSLTD
-713 PLTIAELALLKTSI
+713 PLTIAELAQFKSSI

-739 VYTETTEGKHS
+739 VYTETAEGKHS

-843 TSGDRFNYYSWYD
+843 TSGNHFYYYSSWYD
-856 YTDYN
+856 YTPYV

-935 TDGTDPSK
+935 TDGTDPTK

-1005 LENAKVVYGEG
+1005 LENAKVVYSEG

-1114 SGVYGWNYVSF
+1114 SGVYGWNYVSY

-1139 GEDYDISNNVVYNN
+1139 GEDYGISNNDVYNN
-1153 VLIWYNDVYTDQTRP
+1153 MLIWYNDVYTDQTRP

-1190 IIIPFDCEKPEGLTI
+1190 VIIPFDCEKPEGLTI

-1238 ETTYPLEGY
+1238 ETTYPLGGY
-1247 AAKHGDKYEKGV
+1247 AAKHEDKYEKGV

-1326 NATDSSLVDVYTTA
+1326 NATDSTLVDVYTTA
-1340 GVKVKHQVKMG
+1340 GVKVKHQVEMG

>member
-1 MNKALRFVWLS
+1 MYL
-12 LLTLIC
+12 
-18 GVASA
+18 
-23 GTVVFDP
+23 
-30 TVDTGGGKSI
+30 
-40 TKNGITFEVLT
+40 
-51 AETDEYFNL
+51 Y
-60 NPRTN
+60 
-65 ASGETYW
+65 
-72 QLRGRFGVKTDLA
+72 
-85 SGGSPI
+85 
-91 LSVTFEILDGTFIN
+91 
-105 PVWGYNPLTYSS
+105 
-117 NSTDNRKIY
+117 KI
-126 LASDNTYGEAYNGEF
+126 
-141 IKWQSKNG
+141 
-149 STYYNAFITKVIVEY
+149 IVNY
-164 VGEDSPD
+164 IGEDA
-171 TPDDGSITIAKLL
+171 PDDGTTTIAKLL
-184 SGGKDVEAAK
+184 SGAKDVEAAK

-234 GATLN
+234 GTTLN
-239 GTVVMDVAYNGGIMQ
+239 GTVVMNVAYNGGIMQ

-276 PITTTLNNLSN
+276 PITTTLTNLSN

-293 MLEKVE
+293 KLEKVE

-306 DFGLGSVHLLK
+306 DLGLGSVHLLK

-348 NGVQGATP
+348 NGAQGAIA

-437 DVSEKTFVGPKTI
+437 DVSENTFVGPKTI

-522 DVYGETTADKLT
+522 DVYGETTADKLA

-632 FITGDEKFVESTT
+632 IITGDEKFVESTT

-668 TTSTVYTY
+668 TTSAVYTY

-739 VYTETTEGKHS
+739 VYTKTTEGKHS

-1238 ETTYPLEGY
+1238 ETIYPLEGY
-1247 AAKHGDKYEKGV
+1247 AAKHEDKYEKGV

-1326 NATDSSLVDVYTTA
+1326 NATDSTLVDVYTTA
-1340 GVKVKHQVKMG
+1340 GVKVKHQVEMG

>member
-1 MNKALRFVWLS
+1 MYL
-12 LLTLIC
+12 
-18 GVASA
+18 
-23 GTVVFDP
+23 
-30 TVDTGGGKSI
+30 
-40 TKNGITFEVLT
+40 
-51 AETDEYFNL
+51 Y
-60 NPRTN
+60 
-65 ASGETYW
+65 
-72 QLRGRFGVKTDLA
+72 
-85 SGGSPI
+85 
-91 LSVTFEILDGTFIN
+91 
-105 PVWGYNPLTYSS
+105 
-117 NSTDNRKIY
+117 KI
-126 LASDNTYGEAYNGEF
+126 
-141 IKWQSKNG
+141 
-149 STYYNAFITKVIVEY
+149 IVNY
-164 VGEDSPD
+164 IGEDA
-171 TPDDGSITIAKLL
+171 PDDGTTTIAKLL
-184 SGGKDVEAAK
+184 SGAKDVEGAK
-194 IRFTNAQVVYKEDN
+194 IKFTNAQVVYKEDN

-239 GTVVMDVAYNGGIMQ
+239 GTVVMNVAYNGGIMQ

-293 MLEKVE
+293 KLEKVE

-306 DFGLGSVHLLK
+306 DLGLGSVHLLK

-348 NGVQGATP
+348 NGAQGAIA

-424 TVKAIAVKDGVSS
+424 TIKAIAVKDGVSS
-437 DVSEKTFVGPKTI
+437 DVSENTFVGPKTI
-450 ADIYETA
+450 ADIYATA
-457 ATQENVLLYLNNAQ
+457 ATQEDVLLYLNNAQ

-491 SNTSLE
+491 LNTSLE

-507 VKLNISYTYGIYSTW
+507 VKLNISYTYGIYNTW
-522 DVYGETTADKLT
+522 DVYGETNADKLT
-534 ITGAESADP
+534 ITGVESADP

-557 PGDLVRVENQ
+557 PGDLVRVENL
-567 CWYGSY
+567 CWWYSY
-573 FYGYANNTYD
+573 FYTYANYVYD
-583 YLRLSNASAFDMSA
+583 YLYLSNASGFGLTDN
-597 YKYYDVTVWYN
+597 KYYDVTVWYN
-608 QVYYG
+608 QVYNG

-632 FITGDEKFVESTT
+632 IITGDEKFVESTT

-1153 VLIWYNDVYTDQTRP
+1153 VLIWYTDVYTDQTRP

-1231 LKGPKDV
+1231 LKGTKG
-1238 ETTYPLEGY
+1238 EQTTYPLEGY
-1247 AAKHGDKYEKGV
+1247 AAKHEDKYEKGV

-1269 PADSYVLQNQDEG
+1269 PADSYVLQDQDAG

-1326 NATDSSLVDVYTTA
+1326 NATDSTLVDVYTTA
-1340 GVKVKHQVKMG
+1340 GVKVKHQVEMG

>member
-1 MNKALRFVWLS
+1 M
-12 LLTLIC
+12 
-18 GVASA
+18 
-23 GTVVFDP
+23 
-30 TVDTGGGKSI
+30 
-40 TKNGITFEVLT
+40 
-51 AETDEYFNL
+51 
-60 NPRTN
+60 
-65 ASGETYW
+65 
-72 QLRGRFGVKTDLA
+72 
-85 SGGSPI
+85 
-91 LSVTFEILDGTFIN
+91 
-105 PVWGYNPLTYSS
+105 TYSS

-450 ADIYETA
+450 ADIYVTA

-491 SNTSLE
+491 LNTSLE

-522 DVYGETTADKLT
+522 DVYGETNADKLT

-567 CWYGSY
+567 CWYGY
-573 FYGYANNTYD
+573 FYAYANSTYD
-583 YLRLSNASAFDMSA
+583 YLYISNASDFGLSY
-597 YKYYDVTVWYN
+597 YKYYDLTVWYN

-613 QPKGEAIS
+613 YPKGEAIS
-621 VEPVITYLDSP
+621 VEPVITSLDP
-632 FITGDEKFVESTT
+632 PTITGDEKFVESTT

-713 PLTIAELALLKTSI
+713 PLTIAELAQFKSSI

-1238 ETTYPLEGY
+1238 ETIYPLEGY
-1247 AAKHGDKYEKGV
+1247 AAKHEDKYEKGV

-1326 NATDSSLVDVYTTA
+1326 NATDSTLVDVYTTA
-1340 GVKVKHQVKMG
+1340 GVKVKHQVEMG

>member
-1 MNKALRFVWLS
+1 MIL
-12 LLTLIC
+12 
-18 GVASA
+18 
-23 GTVVFDP
+23 
-30 TVDTGGGKSI
+30 GGGKKSI

-254 TTDIAETNSSD
+254 TTDIAETNSND

-317 SGYTYALISNYDE
+317 SGYTYALISNYDK

-457 ATQENVLLYLNNAQ
+457 ASQENVLLYLNNAQ

-491 SNTSLE
+491 LNTSLE

-522 DVYGETTADKLT
+522 DVYGETNADKLT

-557 PGDLVRVENQ
+557 TGDLVRVENQ
-567 CWYGSY
+567 CWYGY
-573 FYGYANNTYD
+573 FYAYANSTYD
-583 YLRLSNASAFDMSA
+583 YLYISNASDFGLSY
-597 YKYYDVTVWYN
+597 YKYYDLTVWYN

-613 QPKGEAIS
+613 YPKGEAIS
-621 VEPVITYLDSP
+621 VEPVITSLDP
-632 FITGDEKFVESTT
+632 PIITGDEKFAESTT
-645 LTITHPEAVVTI
+645 LTITHPEAVATI
-657 KYTLDG
+657 KYTMDG
-663 TNPLN
+663 TNPLS

-676 TKPLTLSESATVCA
+676 TEPLTLSESATVCA

-700 IATKTFTKISLTD
+700 IATKTFTKVSLTD
-713 PLTIAELALLKTSI
+713 PLTIAELAQFKSSI

-739 VYTETTEGKHS
+739 VYTETAEGKHS

-843 TSGDRFNYYSWYD
+843 TSGNHFYYYSWYD
-856 YTDYN
+856 YTPYV

-935 TDGTDPSK
+935 TDGTDPTK
-943 ESTRYTAPFTIT
+943 KSTRYTAPFTIT

-1005 LENAKVVYGEG
+1005 LENAKVVYSEG

-1084 PGANTLPSPIVLDAS
+1084 PGVNTLPSPIVLDAS

-1114 SGVYGWNYVSF
+1114 SGVYGWNYVSY

-1139 GEDYDISNNVVYNN
+1139 GEDYGISNNDVYNN
-1153 VLIWYNDVYTDQTRP
+1153 MLIWYNDVYTDQTRP

-1190 IIIPFDCEKPEGLTI
+1190 VIIPFDCEKPEGLTI

-1247 AAKHGDKYEKGV
+1247 AAKHEDKYEKGV

-1326 NATDSSLVDVYTTA
+1326 NATDSTLVDVYTTA
-1340 GVKVKHQVKMG
+1340 GVKVKHQVEMG

>member
-1 MNKALRFVWLS
+1 M
-12 LLTLIC
+12 
-18 GVASA
+18 
-23 GTVVFDP
+23 
-30 TVDTGGGKSI
+30 
-40 TKNGITFEVLT
+40 
-51 AETDEYFNL
+51 
-60 NPRTN
+60 
-65 ASGETYW
+65 
-72 QLRGRFGVKTDLA
+72 
-85 SGGSPI
+85 
-91 LSVTFEILDGTFIN
+91 
-105 PVWGYNPLTYSS
+105 TYSS

-306 DFGLGSVHLLK
+306 DFGLGSVRLLK

-621 VEPVITYLDSP
+621 VEPVITYLNP
-632 FITGDEKFVESTT
+632 PIITGDEKFAESTT
-645 LTITHPEAVVTI
+645 LTITHPEAVATI

-676 TKPLTLSESATVCA
+676 TESLTLSESATVCA

-700 IATKTFTKISLTD
+700 IATKTFTKVSLTD
-713 PLTIAELALLKTSI
+713 PLTIAELAQFKTSI

-739 VYTETTEGKHS
+739 VYTETAEGKHS

-759 LDILNSSLALTQGKT
+759 LDLLNSSLALTQGKT

-817 ACDITQAKNYL
+817 ACNITQAKNYL

-843 TSGDRFNYYSWYD
+843 TSGDRFNYYSWSD

-902 QLDAPTINGEEAFAS
+902 KLDAPTINGEEAFAS

-935 TDGTDPSK
+935 TDDTDPTK

-974 AKAFTKYDP
+974 VKAFTKYDP
-983 YAEKTIAD
+983 YVEKTIAD
-991 LADAKENVPMVTVR
+991 LADAKVNVPMVTVR

-1031 LDVLSTE
+1031 LDVLSTG

-1057 KPNVGHNN
+1057 KPNVGHSN

-1076 NADNLTIV
+1076 NDANLTIL
-1084 PGANTLPSPIVLDAS
+1084 PGANTLPDPIVLDAS

-1114 SGVYGWNYVSF
+1114 SGVYGWNYVSY
-1125 RQLWIGNVEVNLTN
+1125 RQLYNGIVEVNLTN
-1139 GEDYDISNNVVYNN
+1139 GEDYSISNSVYDNI
-1153 VLIWYNDVYTDQTRP
+1153 LIWYNDVYTDQTRP

-1190 IIIPFDCEKPEGLTI
+1190 VIIPFDCEKPEGLTI

-1247 AAKHGDKYEKGV
+1247 AAKHEDKYEKGV

-1326 NATDSSLVDVYTTA
+1326 NATDSTLVDVYTTA
-1340 GVKVKHQVKMG
+1340 GVKVKHQVEMG

>member
-1 MNKALRFVWLS
+1 M
-12 LLTLIC
+12 
-18 GVASA
+18 
-23 GTVVFDP
+23 D
-30 TVDTGGGKSI
+30 
-40 TKNGITFEVLT
+40 
-51 AETDEYFNL
+51 
-60 NPRTN
+60 
-65 ASGETYW
+65 
-72 QLRGRFGVKTDLA
+72 
-85 SGGSPI
+85 
-91 LSVTFEILDGTFIN
+91 
-105 PVWGYNPLTYSS
+105 
-117 NSTDNRKIY
+117 
-126 LASDNTYGEAYNGEF
+126 
-141 IKWQSKNG
+141 
-149 STYYNAFITKVIVEY
+149 
-164 VGEDSPD
+164 
-171 TPDDGSITIAKLL
+171 
-184 SGGKDVEAAK
+184 AAK

-254 TTDIAETNSSD
+254 TTDIAETNSND

-293 MLEKVE
+293 KLEKVE
-299 IYDDTNG
+299 IYDDTKG
-306 DFGLGSVHLLK
+306 DLGLGSVHLLK

-348 NGVQGATP
+348 NGAQGAIA

-424 TVKAIAVKDGVSS
+424 TIKAIAVKDGVSS
-437 DVSEKTFVGPKTI
+437 DVSENTFVGPKTI
-450 ADIYETA
+450 ADIYATA
-457 ATQENVLLYLNNAQ
+457 ATQEDVLLYLNNAQ

-491 SNTSLE
+491 LNTSLE

-507 VKLNISYTYGIYSTW
+507 VKLNISYTYGIYNTW
-522 DVYGETTADKLT
+522 DVYGETNADKLT
-534 ITGAESADP
+534 ITGVESADP

-557 PGDLVRVENQ
+557 PGDLVRVENL
-567 CWYGSY
+567 CWWYSY
-573 FYGYANNTYD
+573 FYTYANYVYD
-583 YLRLSNASAFDMSA
+583 YLYLSNASGFGLTDN
-597 YKYYDVTVWYN
+597 KYYDVTVWYN
-608 QVYYG
+608 QVYNG

-632 FITGDEKFVESTT
+632 IITGDEKFVESTT

-1114 SGVYGWNYVSF
+1114 SGVYGWNYVPF

-1153 VLIWYNDVYTDQTRP
+1153 VLIWYTDVYTDQTRP

-1231 LKGPKDV
+1231 LKGTKG
-1238 ETTYPLEGY
+1238 EQTTYPLEGY
-1247 AAKHGDKYEKGV
+1247 AAKHEDKYEKGV

-1269 PADSYVLQNQDEG
+1269 PADSYVLQDQDAG

-1326 NATDSSLVDVYTTA
+1326 NATDSTLVDVYTTA
-1340 GVKVKHQVKMG
+1340 GVKVKHQVEMG

>member
-254 TTDIAETNSSD
+254 ITDIAETNSSD

-621 VEPVITYLDSP
+621 VEPVITYLNP
-632 FITGDEKFVESTT
+632 PIITGDEKFAESTT
-645 LTITHPEAVVTI
+645 LTITHPEAVATI

-676 TKPLTLSESATVCA
+676 TESLTLSESATVCA

-700 IATKTFTKISLTD
+700 IAMKTFIKVSLTD
-713 PLTIAELALLKTSI
+713 PLTIAELAQFKTSI

-739 VYTETTEGKHS
+739 VYTETAEGKHS

-759 LDILNSSLALTQGKT
+759 LDLLNSSLALTQGKT

-817 ACDITQAKNYL
+817 ACNITQAKNYL

-843 TSGDRFNYYSWYD
+843 TSGDRFNYYSWSD

-902 QLDAPTINGEEAFAS
+902 KLDAPTINGEEAFAS

-935 TDGTDPSK
+935 TDGTDPTK

-974 AKAFTKYDP
+974 VKAFTKYDP
-983 YAEKTIAD
+983 YVEKTIAD
-991 LADAKENVPMVTVR
+991 LADAKVNVPMVTVR

-1031 LDVLSTE
+1031 LDVLSTG

-1057 KPNVGHNN
+1057 KPNVGHSN

-1076 NADNLTIV
+1076 NDANLTIL
-1084 PGANTLPSPIVLDAS
+1084 PGANTLPDPIVLDAS

-1114 SGVYGWNYVSF
+1114 SGVYGWNYVSY
-1125 RQLWIGNVEVNLTN
+1125 RQLYNGIVEVNLTN
-1139 GEDYDISNNVVYNN
+1139 GEDYSISNSVYDNI
-1153 VLIWYNDVYTDQTRP
+1153 LIWYNDVYTDQTRP

-1190 IIIPFDCEKPEGLTI
+1190 VIIPFDCEKPEGLTI

-1247 AAKHGDKYEKGV
+1247 AAKHEDKYEKGV

-1326 NATDSSLVDVYTTA
+1326 NATDSTLVDVYTTA
-1340 GVKVKHQVKMG
+1340 GVKVKHQVEMG

>member
-621 VEPVITYLDSP
+621 VEPVITYLNP
-632 FITGDEKFVESTT
+632 PIITGDEKFAESTT
-645 LTITHPEAVVTI
+645 LTITHPEAVATI

-676 TKPLTLSESATVCA
+676 TESLTLSESATVCA

-700 IATKTFTKISLTD
+700 IATKTFTKVSLTD
-713 PLTIAELALLKTSI
+713 PLTIAELAQFKTSI

-739 VYTETTEGKHS
+739 VYTETAEGKHS

-759 LDILNSSLALTQGKT
+759 LDLLNSSLALTQGKT

-817 ACDITQAKNYL
+817 ACNITQAKNYL

-843 TSGDRFNYYSWYD
+843 TSGDRFNYYSWSD

-902 QLDAPTINGEEAFAS
+902 KLDAPTINGEEAFAS

-935 TDGTDPSK
+935 TDGTDPTK

-974 AKAFTKYDP
+974 VKAFTKYDP
-983 YAEKTIAD
+983 YVEKTIAD
-991 LADAKENVPMVTVR
+991 LADAKVNVPMVTVR

-1031 LDVLSTE
+1031 LDVLSTG

-1057 KPNVGHNN
+1057 KPNVGHSN

-1076 NADNLTIV
+1076 NDANLTIL
-1084 PGANTLPSPIVLDAS
+1084 PGANTLPDPIVLDAS

-1114 SGVYGWNYVSF
+1114 SGVYGWNYVSY
-1125 RQLWIGNVEVNLTN
+1125 RQLYNGIVEVNLTN
-1139 GEDYDISNNVVYNN
+1139 GEDYSISNSVYDNI
-1153 VLIWYNDVYTDQTRP
+1153 LIWYNDVYTDQTRP

-1190 IIIPFDCEKPEGLTI
+1190 VIIPFDCEKPEGLTI

-1247 AAKHGDKYEKGV
+1247 AAKHEDKYEKGV

-1326 NATDSSLVDVYTTA
+1326 NATDSTLVDVYTTA
-1340 GVKVKHQVKMG
+1340 GVKVKHQVEMC

>member
-1 MNKALRFVWLS
+1 MVEGKTCFEIKGRHKISTDGVTAGNILS
-12 LLTLIC
+12 
-18 GVASA
+18 
-23 GTVVFDP
+23 
-30 TVDTGGGKSI
+30 
-40 TKNGITFEVLT
+40 ITFEYVGNSW
-51 AETDEYFNL
+51 FNSYD
-60 NPRTN
+60 
-65 ASGETYW
+65 A
-72 QLRGRFGVKTDLA
+72 
-85 SGGSPI
+85 
-91 LSVTFEILDGTFIN
+91 VTFSKPADGVAVFTAN
-105 PVWGYNPLTYSS
+105 DQT
-117 NSTDNRKIY
+117 
-126 LASDNTYGEAYNGEF
+126 NGLLS
-141 IKWQSKNG
+141 ITNG
-149 STYYNAFITKVIVEY
+149 SASYYTYITKITVEY
-164 VGEDSPD
+164 IGED

-184 SGGKDVEAAK
+184 SGAKDVEAAK

-222 IDLMNTSLSLDL
+222 IDLMNTSLSLGL

-254 TTDIAETNSSD
+254 TTDIAETNSND

-293 MLEKVE
+293 KLEKVE

-306 DFGLGSVHLLK
+306 DLGLGSVHLLK

-348 NGVQGATP
+348 NGAQGAIA

-398 TDGTTPTVGGATTQV
+398 TDGTTPTVGSATTQV

-437 DVSEKTFVGPKTI
+437 DVSENTFVGPKTI
-450 ADIYETA
+450 ADIYATA

-491 SNTSLE
+491 LSTSLE

-522 DVYGETTADKLT
+522 DVYGETNADKLT

-543 IPVLCATLGEVKNH
+543 IPVFCATLGEVKNH

-567 CWYGSY
+567 CWYGY
-573 FYGYANNTYD
+573 FYGYANYTYD
-583 YLRLSNASAFDMSA
+583 YLYLSNASAFGLTSDKY
-597 YKYYDVTVWYN
+597 YKYYDLTVWYN

-613 QPKGEAIS
+613 YPKGEAIS
-621 VEPVITYLDSP
+621 VEPVLTYLDP
-632 FITGDEKFVESTT
+632 PAITGDEKFVESTT

-713 PLTIAELALLKTSI
+713 PLSIAELALLKTSI

-739 VYTETTEGKHS
+739 VYTETAEGKHS

-817 ACDITQAKNYL
+817 ACNITQAKNYL

-843 TSGDRFNYYSWYD
+843 TSGDRFNYYSWSD

-1139 GEDYDISNNVVYNN
+1139 GEDYDISNVVYNN

-1190 IIIPFDCEKPEGLTI
+1190 VIIPFDCEKPEGLTI

-1247 AAKHGDKYEKGV
+1247 AAKHEDKYEKGV

-1326 NATDSSLVDVYTTA
+1326 NATDSTLVDVYTTA
-1340 GVKVKHQVKMG
+1340 GVKVKHQVEMG

>member
-222 IDLMNTSLSLDL
+222 
-234 GATLN
+234 
-239 GTVVMDVAYNGGIMQ
+239 
-254 TTDIAETNSSD
+254 
-265 LTPTGSSIDYL
+265 
-276 PITTTLNNLSN
+276 
-287 NKGDLV
+287 
-293 MLEKVE
+293 
-299 IYDDTNG
+299 
-306 DFGLGSVHLLK
+306 
-317 SGYTYALISNYDE
+317 
-330 IADQITDANGQYF
+330 
-343 VTAWY
+343 
-348 NGVQGATP
+348 
-356 SVKVVAVQQAL
+356 
-367 GAPVITA
+367 
-374 AEPTFTESTTVTI
+374 
-387 TAADGATIYYT
+387 
-398 TDGTTPTVGGATTQV
+398 
-413 YTVPF
+413 
-418 TINKTT
+418 
-424 TVKAIAVKDGVSS
+424 
-437 DVSEKTFVGPKTI
+437 
-450 ADIYETA
+450 
-457 ATQENVLLYLNNAQ
+457 
-471 VVYAKDN
+471 
-478 NYILREDG
+478 
-486 RALDI
+486 
-491 SNTSLE
+491 
-497 LKQGQ
+497 
-502 FVTGP
+502 
-507 VKLNISYTYGIYSTW
+507 
-522 DVYGETTADKLT
+522 
-534 ITGAESADP
+534 
-543 IPVLCATLGEVKNH
+543 
-557 PGDLVRVENQ
+557 
-567 CWYGSY
+567 
-573 FYGYANNTYD
+573 
-583 YLRLSNASAFDMSA
+583 
-597 YKYYDVTVWYN
+597 
-608 QVYYG
+608 
-613 QPKGEAIS
+613 
-621 VEPVITYLDSP
+621 
-632 FITGDEKFVESTT
+632 
-645 LTITHPEAVVTI
+645 
-657 KYTLDG
+657 
-663 TNPLN
+663 
-668 TTSTVYTY
+668 
-676 TKPLTLSESATVCA
+676 
-690 VATYKNVTSD
+690 
-700 IATKTFTKISLTD
+700 
-713 PLTIAELALLKTSI
+713 
-727 DNATVSLVNAQV
+727 
-739 VYTETTEGKHS
+739 
-750 YILREDGKA
+750 
-759 LDILNSSLALTQGKT
+759 LDILNSSLALIQGKY
-774 YAGNLKLKVTYIDG
+774 YAGNLKLKVAYVDG
-788 ILTASDI
+788 VLTASDI

-817 ACDITQAKNYL
+817 ACDITHAKNYL
-828 GDLVTLSNVQLVLDA
+828 GDLVTLSKVQLVLDA
-843 TSGDRFNYYSWYD
+843 TTGDRFNYYSWSD

-902 QLDAPTINGEEAFAS
+902 KLDAPTINGEEAFAS

-935 TDGTDPSK
+935 TDGTDPTK

-974 AKAFTKYDP
+974 VKAFTKYDP
-983 YAEKTIAD
+983 YVEKTIAD
-991 LADAKENVPMVTVR
+991 LADAKVNVPMVTVR
-1005 LENAKVVYGEG
+1005 LENAKVVYGEN

-1031 LDVLSTE
+1031 LDVLNTE
-1038 LPLTVGA
+1038 LPLIVGA

-1057 KPNVGHNN
+1057 KPNVDHSN

-1076 NADNLTIV
+1076 NVGNLTIV
-1084 PGANTLPSPIVLDAS
+1084 PGANTLPDPIVLDAS

-1114 SGVYGWNYVSF
+1114 SGVYGWNSGPF
-1125 RQLWIGNVEVNLTN
+1125 RQLYIGSVEVNLTN
-1139 GEDYDISNNVVYNN
+1139 GEDYGISNFVVYDNM
-1153 VLIWYNDVYTDQTRP
+1153 LIWYNDVYTDQTRP
-1168 LAKIVGKKENYDYT
+1168 LAKIVGKKDNYDYT

-1238 ETTYPLEGY
+1238 ETIYPLEGY
-1247 AAKHGDKYEKGV
+1247 AAKHEDKYEKGV

-1326 NATDSSLVDVYTTA
+1326 NATDSTLVDVYTTA
-1340 GVKVKHQVKMG
+1340 GVKVKHQVEMG

>member
-1 MNKALRFVWLS
+1 MYL
-12 LLTLIC
+12 
-18 GVASA
+18 
-23 GTVVFDP
+23 
-30 TVDTGGGKSI
+30 
-40 TKNGITFEVLT
+40 
-51 AETDEYFNL
+51 Y
-60 NPRTN
+60 
-65 ASGETYW
+65 
-72 QLRGRFGVKTDLA
+72 
-85 SGGSPI
+85 
-91 LSVTFEILDGTFIN
+91 
-105 PVWGYNPLTYSS
+105 
-117 NSTDNRKIY
+117 KI
-126 LASDNTYGEAYNGEF
+126 
-141 IKWQSKNG
+141 
-149 STYYNAFITKVIVEY
+149 IVNY
-164 VGEDSPD
+164 IGEDA
-171 TPDDGSITIAKLL
+171 PDDGTTTIAKLL
-184 SGGKDVEAAK
+184 SGAKDVEGAK
-194 IRFTNAQVVYKEDN
+194 IKFTNAQVVYKEDN

-254 TTDIAETNSSD
+254 TTDIAETNSND

-293 MLEKVE
+293 KLEKVE
-299 IYDDTNG
+299 IYDDTKG
-306 DFGLGSVHLLK
+306 DLGLGSVHLLK

-348 NGVQGATP
+348 NGAQGAIA

-424 TVKAIAVKDGVSS
+424 TIKAIAVKDGVSS
-437 DVSEKTFVGPKTI
+437 DVSENTFVGPKTI
-450 ADIYETA
+450 ADIYATA
-457 ATQENVLLYLNNAQ
+457 ATQEDVLLYLNNAQ

-491 SNTSLE
+491 LNTSLE

-507 VKLNISYTYGIYSTW
+507 VKLNISYTYGIYNTW
-522 DVYGETTADKLT
+522 DVYGETNADKLT
-534 ITGAESADP
+534 ITGVESADP

-557 PGDLVRVENQ
+557 PGDLVRVENL
-567 CWYGSY
+567 CWWYSY
-573 FYGYANNTYD
+573 FYTYANYVYD
-583 YLRLSNASAFDMSA
+583 YLYLSNASGFGLTDN
-597 YKYYDVTVWYN
+597 KYYDVTVWYN
-608 QVYYG
+608 QVYNG

-632 FITGDEKFVESTT
+632 IITGDEKFVESTT

-1153 VLIWYNDVYTDQTRP
+1153 VLIWYTDVYTDQTRP

-1231 LKGPKDV
+1231 LKGTKG
-1238 ETTYPLEGY
+1238 EQTTYPLEGY
-1247 AAKHGDKYEKGV
+1247 AAKHEDKYEKGV

-1269 PADSYVLQNQDEG
+1269 PADSYVLQDQDAG

-1326 NATDSSLVDVYTTA
+1326 NATDSTLVDVYTTA
-1340 GVKVKHQVKMG
+1340 GVKVKHQVEMG

>member
-1 MNKALRFVWLS
+1 M
-12 LLTLIC
+12 
-18 GVASA
+18 
-23 GTVVFDP
+23 
-30 TVDTGGGKSI
+30 
-40 TKNGITFEVLT
+40 
-51 AETDEYFNL
+51 
-60 NPRTN
+60 
-65 ASGETYW
+65 
-72 QLRGRFGVKTDLA
+72 
-85 SGGSPI
+85 
-91 LSVTFEILDGTFIN
+91 
-105 PVWGYNPLTYSS
+105 TYSS

-287 NKGDLV
+287 NKGELV

-621 VEPVITYLDSP
+621 VEPVITYLNP
-632 FITGDEKFVESTT
+632 PIITGDEKFAESTT
-645 LTITHPEAVVTI
+645 LTITHPEAVATI

-676 TKPLTLSESATVCA
+676 TESLTLSESATVCA

-700 IATKTFTKISLTD
+700 IATKTFTKVSLTD
-713 PLTIAELALLKTSI
+713 PLTIAELAQFKTSI

-739 VYTETTEGKHS
+739 VYTETAEGKHS

-759 LDILNSSLALTQGKT
+759 LDLLNSSLALTQGKT

-817 ACDITQAKNYL
+817 ACNITQAKNYL

-843 TSGDRFNYYSWYD
+843 TSGDRFNYYSWSD

-902 QLDAPTINGEEAFAS
+902 KLDAPTINGEEAFAS

-935 TDGTDPSK
+935 TDGTDPTK

-974 AKAFTKYDP
+974 VKAFTKYDP
-983 YAEKTIAD
+983 YVEKTIAD
-991 LADAKENVPMVTVR
+991 LADAKVNVPMVTVR

-1031 LDVLSTE
+1031 LDVLSTG

-1057 KPNVGHNN
+1057 KPNVGHSN

-1076 NADNLTIV
+1076 NDANLTIL
-1084 PGANTLPSPIVLDAS
+1084 PGANTLPDPIVLDAS

-1114 SGVYGWNYVSF
+1114 SGVYGWNYVSY
-1125 RQLWIGNVEVNLTN
+1125 RQLYNGIVEVNLTN
-1139 GEDYDISNNVVYNN
+1139 GEDYSISNSVYDNI
-1153 VLIWYNDVYTDQTRP
+1153 LIWYNDVYTDQTRP

-1190 IIIPFDCEKPEGLTI
+1190 VIIPFDCEKPEGLTI

-1247 AAKHGDKYEKGV
+1247 AAKHEDKYEKGV

-1326 NATDSSLVDVYTTA
+1326 NATDSTLVDVYTTA
-1340 GVKVKHQVKMG
+1340 GVKVKHQVEMG

>member
-1 MNKALRFVWLS
+1 MYL
-12 LLTLIC
+12 
-18 GVASA
+18 
-23 GTVVFDP
+23 
-30 TVDTGGGKSI
+30 
-40 TKNGITFEVLT
+40 
-51 AETDEYFNL
+51 Y
-60 NPRTN
+60 
-65 ASGETYW
+65 
-72 QLRGRFGVKTDLA
+72 
-85 SGGSPI
+85 
-91 LSVTFEILDGTFIN
+91 
-105 PVWGYNPLTYSS
+105 
-117 NSTDNRKIY
+117 KI
-126 LASDNTYGEAYNGEF
+126 
-141 IKWQSKNG
+141 
-149 STYYNAFITKVIVEY
+149 IVNY
-164 VGEDSPD
+164 IGEDA
-171 TPDDGSITIAKLL
+171 PDDGTTTIAKLL
-184 SGGKDVEAAK
+184 SGAKDVEGAK

-254 TTDIAETNSSD
+254 TTDIAETNSND
-265 LTPTGSSIDYL
+265 FTPTGSSIDYL

-293 MLEKVE
+293 KLEKVE
-299 IYDDTNG
+299 IYDDTKG
-306 DFGLGSVHLLK
+306 DLGLGSVHLLK

-348 NGVQGATP
+348 NGAQGAIA

-424 TVKAIAVKDGVSS
+424 TIKAIAVKDGVSS
-437 DVSEKTFVGPKTI
+437 DVSENTFVGPKTI
-450 ADIYETA
+450 ADIYATA
-457 ATQENVLLYLNNAQ
+457 ATQEDVLLYLNNAQ

-491 SNTSLE
+491 LNTSLE

-507 VKLNISYTYGIYSTW
+507 VKLNISYTYGIYNTW
-522 DVYGETTADKLT
+522 DVYGETNADKLT
-534 ITGAESADP
+534 ITGVESADP

-557 PGDLVRVENQ
+557 PGDLVRVENL
-567 CWYGSY
+567 CWWYSY
-573 FYGYANNTYD
+573 FYTYANYVYD
-583 YLRLSNASAFDMSA
+583 YLYLSNASGFGLTDN
-597 YKYYDVTVWYN
+597 KYYDVTVWYN
-608 QVYYG
+608 QVYNG

-632 FITGDEKFVESTT
+632 IITGDEKFVESTT

-774 YAGNLKLKVTYIDG
+774 YAGNLKLKVAYVDG

-1153 VLIWYNDVYTDQTRP
+1153 VLIWYTDVYTDQTRP

-1231 LKGPKDV
+1231 LKGTKG
-1238 ETTYPLEGY
+1238 EQTTYPLEGY
-1247 AAKHGDKYEKGV
+1247 AAKHEDKYEKGV

-1269 PADSYVLQNQDEG
+1269 PADSYVLQDQDAG

-1326 NATDSSLVDVYTTA
+1326 NATDSTLVDVYTTA
-1340 GVKVKHQVKMG
+1340 GVKVKHQVEMG

>member
-1 MNKALRFVWLS
+1 MFTANDQTNGLPSVINGS
-12 LLTLIC
+12 
-18 GVASA
+18 ASYY
-23 GTVVFDP
+23 TN
-30 TVDTGGGKSI
+30 I
-40 TKNGITFEVLT
+40 TKI
-51 AETDEYFNL
+51 
-60 NPRTN
+60 
-65 ASGETYW
+65 
-72 QLRGRFGVKTDLA
+72 
-85 SGGSPI
+85 
-91 LSVTFEILDGTFIN
+91 
-105 PVWGYNPLTYSS
+105 
-117 NSTDNRKIY
+117 
-126 LASDNTYGEAYNGEF
+126 
-141 IKWQSKNG
+141 
-149 STYYNAFITKVIVEY
+149 IVEY
-164 VGEDSPD
+164 IGED

-491 SNTSLE
+491 LNTSLE

-522 DVYGETTADKLT
+522 DVYGETNADKLT
-534 ITGAESADP
+534 ITGAGSADP

-557 PGDLVRVENQ
+557 PGDLVRVENL
-567 CWYGSY
+567 CWWYSY
-573 FYGYANNTYD
+573 FYTYANYVYD
-583 YLRLSNASAFDMSA
+583 YLYLSNASGFGLTDN
-597 YKYYDVTVWYN
+597 KYYDVTVWYN
-608 QVYYG
+608 QVYNG

-632 FITGDEKFVESTT
+632 IITGDEKFVESTT
-645 LTITHPEAVVTI
+645 VTITHPEAVVTI

-690 VATYKNVTSD
+690 VATYKNITSD

-739 VYTETTEGKHS
+739 VYTETAEGKHS

-924 SDEAVA
+924 SDEAIA

-1057 KPNVGHNN
+1057 KLNVGHNN

-1238 ETTYPLEGY
+1238 ETIYPLEGY
-1247 AAKHGDKYEKGV
+1247 AAKHEDKYEKGV

-1326 NATDSSLVDVYTTA
+1326 NATDSTLVDVYTTA
-1340 GVKVKHQVKMG
+1340 GVKVKHQVEMG

>member
-1 MNKALRFVWLS
+1 MIL
-12 LLTLIC
+12 
-18 GVASA
+18 
-23 GTVVFDP
+23 
-30 TVDTGGGKSI
+30 GGGKSI

-621 VEPVITYLDSP
+621 VEPVITYLNP
-632 FITGDEKFVESTT
+632 PIITGDEKFAESTT
-645 LTITHPEAVVTI
+645 LTITHPEAVATI

-676 TKPLTLSESATVCA
+676 TESLTLSESATVCA

-700 IATKTFTKISLTD
+700 IATKTFTKVSLTD
-713 PLTIAELALLKTSI
+713 PLTIAELAQFKTSI

-739 VYTETTEGKHS
+739 VYTETAEGKHS

-759 LDILNSSLALTQGKT
+759 LDLLNSSLALTQGKT

-817 ACDITQAKNYL
+817 ACNITQAKNYL

-843 TSGDRFNYYSWYD
+843 TSGDRFNYYSWSD

-902 QLDAPTINGEEAFAS
+902 KLDAPTINGEEAFAS

-935 TDGTDPSK
+935 TDGTDPTK

-974 AKAFTKYDP
+974 VKAFTKYDP
-983 YAEKTIAD
+983 YVEKTIAD
-991 LADAKENVPMVTVR
+991 LADAKVNVPMVTVR

-1057 KPNVGHNN
+1057 KPNVGHSN

-1076 NADNLTIV
+1076 NDANLTIL
-1084 PGANTLPSPIVLDAS
+1084 PGANTLPDPIVLDAS

-1114 SGVYGWNYVSF
+1114 SGVYGWNYVSY
-1125 RQLWIGNVEVNLTN
+1125 RQLYNGIVEVNLTN
-1139 GEDYDISNNVVYNN
+1139 GEDYSISNSVYDNI
-1153 VLIWYNDVYTDQTRP
+1153 LIWYNDVYTDQTRP

-1238 ETTYPLEGY
+1238 ETIYPLEGY
-1247 AAKHGDKYEKGV
+1247 AAKHEDKYEKGV

-1326 NATDSSLVDVYTTA
+1326 NATDSTLVDVYTTA
-1340 GVKVKHQVKMG
+1340 GVKVKHQVEMG

>member
-621 VEPVITYLDSP
+621 VEPVITYLNP
-632 FITGDEKFVESTT
+632 PIITGDEKFAESTT
-645 LTITHPEAVVTI
+645 LTITHPEAVATI

-676 TKPLTLSESATVCA
+676 TESLTLSESATVCA

-700 IATKTFTKISLTD
+700 IATKTFTKVSLTD
-713 PLTIAELALLKTSI
+713 PLTIAELAQFKTSI

-739 VYTETTEGKHS
+739 VYTETAEGKHS

-759 LDILNSSLALTQGKT
+759 LDLLNSSLALTQGKT

-817 ACDITQAKNYL
+817 ACNITQAKNYL

-843 TSGDRFNYYSWYD
+843 TSGDRFNYYSWSD

-902 QLDAPTINGEEAFAS
+902 KLDAPTINGEEAFAS

-935 TDGTDPSK
+935 TDGTDPTK

-974 AKAFTKYDP
+974 VKAFTKYDP
-983 YAEKTIAD
+983 YVEKTIAD
-991 LADAKENVPMVTVR
+991 LADAKVNVPMVTVR

-1031 LDVLSTE
+1031 LDVLSTG

-1057 KPNVGHNN
+1057 KPNVGHSN

-1076 NADNLTIV
+1076 NDANLTIL
-1084 PGANTLPSPIVLDAS
+1084 PGANTLPDPIVLDAS

-1114 SGVYGWNYVSF
+1114 SGVYGWNYVSY
-1125 RQLWIGNVEVNLTN
+1125 RQLYNGIVEVNLTN
-1139 GEDYDISNNVVYNN
+1139 GEDYSISNSVYDNI
-1153 VLIWYNDVYTDQTRP
+1153 LIWYNDVYTDQTRP

-1190 IIIPFDCEKPEGLTI
+1190 VIIPFDCEKPEGLTI
-1205 YECTSVNDGKLV
+1205 YECTSVNGGKLV

-1247 AAKHGDKYEKGV
+1247 AAKHEDKYEKGV

-1326 NATDSSLVDVYTTA
+1326 NATDSTLVDVYTTA
-1340 GVKVKHQVKMG
+1340 GVKVKHQVEMC

>member
-1 MNKALRFVWLS
+1 M
-12 LLTLIC
+12 
-18 GVASA
+18 
-23 GTVVFDP
+23 
-30 TVDTGGGKSI
+30 
-40 TKNGITFEVLT
+40 
-51 AETDEYFNL
+51 
-60 NPRTN
+60 
-65 ASGETYW
+65 
-72 QLRGRFGVKTDLA
+72 
-85 SGGSPI
+85 
-91 LSVTFEILDGTFIN
+91 
-105 PVWGYNPLTYSS
+105 TYSS

-374 AEPTFTESTTVTI
+374 AEPTFTESTKVTI

-450 ADIYETA
+450 ADIYVTA

-491 SNTSLE
+491 LNTSLE

-522 DVYGETTADKLT
+522 DVYGETNADKLT

-567 CWYGSY
+567 CWYGY
-573 FYGYANNTYD
+573 FYAYANSTYD
-583 YLRLSNASAFDMSA
+583 YLYISNASDFGLSY
-597 YKYYDVTVWYN
+597 YKYYDLTVWYN

-613 QPKGEAIS
+613 YPKGEAIS
-621 VEPVITYLDSP
+621 VEPVITSLDP
-632 FITGDEKFVESTT
+632 PTITGDEKFVESTT

-713 PLTIAELALLKTSI
+713 PLTIAELAQFKSSI

-739 VYTETTEGKHS
+739 VYTETAEGKHS

-917 SVQVEIV
+917 SVQIEIV

-935 TDGTDPSK
+935 TDGTDPTK

-1057 KPNVGHNN
+1057 KLNVGHNN

-1238 ETTYPLEGY
+1238 ETIYPLEGY
-1247 AAKHGDKYEKGV
+1247 AAKHEDKYEKGV

-1326 NATDSSLVDVYTTA
+1326 NATDSTLVDVYTTA
-1340 GVKVKHQVKMG
+1340 GVKVKHQVEMG

>member
-1 MNKALRFVWLS
+1 MIL
-12 LLTLIC
+12 
-18 GVASA
+18 
-23 GTVVFDP
+23 
-30 TVDTGGGKSI
+30 GGGKKSI

-437 DVSEKTFVGPKTI
+437 DVSEKIFVGPKTI
-450 ADIYETA
+450 ADIYVTA

-491 SNTSLE
+491 LNTSLE

-522 DVYGETTADKLT
+522 DVYGETNADKLT

-567 CWYGSY
+567 CWYGY
-573 FYGYANNTYD
+573 FYAYANSTYD
-583 YLRLSNASAFDMSA
+583 YLYISNASDFGLSY
-597 YKYYDVTVWYN
+597 YKYYDLTVWYN

-613 QPKGEAIS
+613 YPKGEAIS
-621 VEPVITYLDSP
+621 VEPVITSLDP
-632 FITGDEKFVESTT
+632 PTITGDEKFVESTT

-713 PLTIAELALLKTSI
+713 PLTIAELAQFKSSI

-739 VYTETTEGKHS
+739 VYTETAEGKHS

-917 SVQVEIV
+917 SVQIEIV

-935 TDGTDPSK
+935 TDGTDPTK

-1057 KPNVGHNN
+1057 KLNVGHNN

-1238 ETTYPLEGY
+1238 ETIYPLEGY
-1247 AAKHGDKYEKGV
+1247 AAKHEDKYEKGV

-1326 NATDSSLVDVYTTA
+1326 NATDSTLVDVYTTA
-1340 GVKVKHQVKMG
+1340 GVKVKHQVEMG